1 MKMAQ
6 HAAVRTR
13 ASLRCDN
20 FGPWGA
26 PAWVNLWLW
35 GETFYGCRSTLDNLF
50 IFLYRKGRCQV
61 PIFPRFCEC
70 SVVAISFSILYVH
83 IPVKVLLEIH
93 TDCQTSSGLPKN
105 VQRVMKVLKE
115 KEGGK
120 TNIVC
125 VYIYMASLR
134 GRGGQG
140 KETKKNGGF
149 SPLLALLFA

>member
-1 MKMAQ
+1 MQ
-6 HAAVRTR
+6 
-13 ASLRCDN
+13 RCA
-20 FGPWGA
+20 PVLAWGA
-26 PAWVNLWLW
+26 TTLGPGVRLHGWIC
-35 GETFYGCRSTLDNLF
+35 GCEGKLSMAVGPHWTTYIPLQKRTLS
-50 IFLYRKGRCQV
+50 G
-61 PIFPRFCEC
+61 PHFPRFCEC

-83 IPVKVLLEIH
+83 IPVMVLLEIH

-125 VYIYMASLR
+125 VYIYIASLR